1 MASSAWHVFE
11 AVVGA
16 VFIVLGVAVISGRIG
31 QSSSR
36 SRWRVP
42 RIVGI
47 GDTAF
52 GVMLLF
58 YGLLSHHLWADLIS
72 VAACVVGV
80 TCTITWLVKLR
91 SDQGRSAWQ

>member
-16 VFIVLGVAVISGRIG
+16 VFIVLGVAVTTGWTEKTSHP
-31 QSSSR
+31 

-42 RIVGI
+42 RLVGI
-47 GDTAF
+47 ADTAF

-58 YGLLSHHLWADLIS
+58 YGLLSHHLWAVLIS
-72 VAACVVGV
+72 LAAFVVGA
-80 TCTITWLVKLR
+80 TCTITWLVRLR
-91 SDQGRSAWQ
+91 SGQGRSASP

>member
-11 AVVGA
+11 AVVGV
-16 VFIVLGVAVISGRIG
+16 VFIVLGVAVTAGRTEKA
-31 QSSSR
+31 SRR
-36 SRWRVP
+36 SRWRAP

-58 YGLLSHHLWADLIS
+58 YGLLSHHLWAVLIS
-72 VAACVVGV
+72 IAAFIVGA
-80 TCTITWLVKLR
+80 TCTITWLVRLR
-91 SDQGRSAWQ
+91 SDKGRSASQ

>member
-16 VFIVLGVAVISGRIG
+16 VFIVLGVAVISGKTG
-31 QSSSR
+31 QSSAR
-36 SRWRVP
+36 ARWRVP
-42 RIVGI
+42 GLVGI
-47 GDTAF
+47 ADTAF

-72 VAACVVGV
+72 VAACLVGA

-91 SDQGRSAWQ
+91 TDQGRSASQ

>member
-1 MASSAWHVFE
+1 MASSAWNVFE

-16 VFIVLGVAVISGRIG
+16 AFIVLGFAVIAGWTEK
-31 QSSSR
+31 SSR
-36 SRWRVP
+36 PSRWRVP

-52 GVMLLF
+52 GVMLLS
-58 YGLLSHHLWADLIS
+58 YGLFSHHLWADLIS
-72 VAACVVGV
+72 LAAFIVGA

-91 SDQGRSAWQ
+91 SDRARSASR